1 MSSAKGTGGTAISHS
16 KELVSLSHVY
26 ALAAA
31 TGLNVTATI
40 IDNVGIDI
48 TFHGKEY
55 EHYRRKRPKLDVQ
68 LKCFQDSRY
77 NLDLK
82 NKTIDYRLEKKNFD
96 PLTDEDYH
104 SILVVN
110 PVPDSQGDWIHC
122 NSLSTEIRFGCYW
135 YSLMGEKELKKG
147 SKLLKIPLTQRLT
160 PEALI
165 WIMEK
170 VANKEPIINNGGV
183 YA

>member
-1 MSSAKGTGGTAISHS
+1 MSSQRGPGGTAVSHS

-31 TGLNVTATI
+31 SGTNVSTTI

-48 TFHGKEY
+48 TFYGKDY
-55 EHYRRKRPKLDVQ
+55 VDCVRKRPKLDVQ
-68 LKCFQDSRY
+68 LKCFQFSRH
-77 NLDLK
+77 DLGFK
-82 NKTIDYRLEKKNFD
+82 NDTITYQLEKKNYD
-96 PLTDEDYH
+96 PLTDSVYH

-110 PVPDSQGDWIHC
+110 PVPDNQEDWIHS
-122 NSLSTEIRFGCYW
+122 NTLSTEVRFGCYW
-135 YSLMGEKELKKG
+135 YSLMNEPELTTG
-147 SKLLKIPLTQRLT
+147 SKQIKVPTNQRLT

-165 WIMEK
+165 WMMK
-170 VANKEPIINNGGV
+170 RVANNLPIENCGGN